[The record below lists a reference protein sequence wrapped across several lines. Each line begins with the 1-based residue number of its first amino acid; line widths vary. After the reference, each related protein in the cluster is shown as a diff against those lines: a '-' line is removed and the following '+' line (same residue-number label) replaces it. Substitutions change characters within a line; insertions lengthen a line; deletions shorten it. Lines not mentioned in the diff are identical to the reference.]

1 MHEVHMDED
10 KVEATIIGIV
20 DEVMDEEQQVVV
32 NMLHRK
38 LGIINL
44 HD

>member
-32 NMLHRK
+32 NMLH
-38 LGIINL
+38 LQ
-44 HD
+44 